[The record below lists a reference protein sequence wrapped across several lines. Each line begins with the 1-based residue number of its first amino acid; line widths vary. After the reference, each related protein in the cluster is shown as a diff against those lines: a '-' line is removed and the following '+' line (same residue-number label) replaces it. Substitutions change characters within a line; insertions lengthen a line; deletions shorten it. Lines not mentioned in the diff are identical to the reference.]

1 MKQQLNKYLNYLK
14 NKNLSPTTIALYER
28 VIRKYEEKLANTNS
42 IQGLFEKN
50 LSNFQ
55 PSYLTLLSE
64 IFKSYT
70 G

>member
-1 MKQQLNKYLNYLK
+1 MTEQLNKYLNYLK

-28 VIRKYEEKLANTNS
+28 VIKKYGERLTNTKS
-42 IQGLFEKN
+42 IQELFEKN
-50 LSNFQ
+50 LTNFQ

-70 G
+70 S